1 MALMH
6 ESNIPESRNAA
17 IQIVIQTSESSKA

>member
-6 ESNIPESRNAA
+6 ESNIPESRNAD

>member
-6 ESNIPESRNAA
+6 ESNIPQSGDAA
-17 IQIVIQTSESSKA
+17 IQIMIQTSESSKA